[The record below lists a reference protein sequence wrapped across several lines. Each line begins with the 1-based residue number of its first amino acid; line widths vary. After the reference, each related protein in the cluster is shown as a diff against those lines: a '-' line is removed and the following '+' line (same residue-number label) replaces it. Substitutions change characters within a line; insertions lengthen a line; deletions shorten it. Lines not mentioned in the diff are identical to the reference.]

1 MALGNGLAGAN
12 GERSSSG
19 KSDRLL
25 KILSKYEGVVLLS
38 HIHPDPDSLGSMMGL
53 DHLIRTK
60 LNIPVTLTRDGFIG
74 RAENQAMVR
83 CLKLNLTP
91 IEEVDWE
98 AKQAVVMVD
107 SQPKT
112 GRHTIPEDLKIHAV
126 IDHHETSGETQGVPF
141 VDIRSSVGATCTIV
155 TGYLMEQQID
165 LPAELATGLYY
176 GIESELTGFPRE
188 ATRFDDGAAMY
199 LYLDI
204 DKDLLAQIQ
213 NARLP
218 HSYFETLIEA
228 LQNSFTYGKLI
239 TSWTGELPQAEL
251 AAEIA
256 DFLIRFE
263 EVEWSFCAGIYREHL
278 VMSLRT
284 VHADGRAAYV
294 LQDVVK
300 GLGRAGGHDRRAGGS
315 IPLQSN
321 SATALDQLRSTL
333 RKRLLTALDIDECR
347 GQRLVSK
354 REQLLNL
361 QT

>member
-1 MALGNGLAGAN
+1 MAFGNGSAAAN
-12 GERSSSG
+12 GERSTSC
-19 KSDRLL
+19 KSERLL
-25 KILSKYEGVVLLS
+25 KVLSKFERVVLVS

-53 DHLIRTK
+53 AHLISTN

-91 IEEVDWE
+91 IEEIEWDE
-98 AKQAVVMVD
+98 GQAVIMVD

-112 GRHTIPEDLKIHAV
+112 GRHSIPDEVKIHAV
-126 IDHHETSGETQGVPF
+126 IDHHEPCGETQGVPF
-141 VDIRSSVGATCTIV
+141 VDIRSNVGATCTIV
-155 TGYLMEQQID
+155 TGYLMEQKLD
-165 LPAELATGLYY
+165 LPQDLATGLYY

-188 ATRFDDGAAMY
+188 ATRYDDGAAMY
-199 LYLDI
+199 LYQDL
-204 DKDLLAQIQ
+204 DKDLLAQIH

-263 EVEWSFCAGIYREHL
+263 EVEWSFCAGIYHDHL
-278 VMSLRT
+278 VMSMRT

-300 GLGRAGGHDRRAGGS
+300 GLGRAGGHDRRAGGA

-321 SATALDQLRSTL
+321 SASALEQLRSTL

-354 REQLLNL
+354 REMLLNL